1 MQRPR
6 IKHYL
11 VFITIVFFYLDST
24 KVLSE
29 ETNDNELQKIQ
40 TFQSESF
47 STRIRFVVIHYT
59 SIDWEN
65 SLKVLTN
72 ERYEVSSH
80 YLIPEG
86 GDDTYSDQ
94 IKIFQLVDEENRAW
108 HAGISKWEERTNI
121 NDQSIGIELVNQ
133 AECSVRQ
140 GSQYDYTNNYICLFS
155 EFDSDQI
162 DQLILLLKDIL
173 SRHDEI
179 KPTYIVGHSDI
190 SPDRKFDPGPKFPW
204 KKLYENGIGAWYDD
218 QTFEKYKN
226 QFKRKIP
233 DINQIQC
240 ALKRYGYGIEVTNKM
255 DQQTF
260 FVIRAFQYHFTPNKS
275 DGSISVDTVSAL
287 WALLEKY
294 FPETIKND
302 SLVECKDN

>member
-1 MQRPR
+1 MQRSR

-140 GSQYDYTNNYICLFS
+140 LS
-155 EFDSDQI
+155 
-162 DQLILLLKDIL
+162 LIHI
-173 SRHDEI
+173 
-179 KPTYIVGHSDI
+179 
-190 SPDRKFDPGPKFPW
+190 
-204 KKLYENGIGAWYDD
+204 
-218 QTFEKYKN
+218 
-226 QFKRKIP
+226 
-233 DINQIQC
+233 
-240 ALKRYGYGIEVTNKM
+240 
-255 DQQTF
+255 
-260 FVIRAFQYHFTPNKS
+260 
-275 DGSISVDTVSAL
+275 
-287 WALLEKY
+287 
-294 FPETIKND
+294 
-302 SLVECKDN
+302 

>member
-1 MQRPR
+1 MQRSR

-11 VFITIVFFYLDST
+11 VFITIVFVYLDST

-240 ALKRYGYGIEVTNKM
+240 ALKRYGYGVEITNKM
-255 DQQTF
+255 DEQTF

>member
-1 MQRPR
+1 MQRYR

-11 VFITIVFFYLDST
+11 VCITIVFFYLDST

-218 QTFEKYKN
+218 QTFEKYNN

-240 ALKRYGYGIEVTNKM
+240 ALKRYGYGVEITNKM
-255 DQQTF
+255 DEQTF

>member
-1 MQRPR
+1 MQRSR

-24 KVLSE
+24 KLLSE

-218 QTFEKYKN
+218 QTFEKYNN

-240 ALKRYGYGIEVTNKM
+240 ALKRYGYGVEITNKM
-255 DQQTF
+255 DEQTF

>member
-1 MQRPR
+1 MQRSR
-6 IKHYL
+6 FKHYL

-29 ETNDNELQKIQ
+29 EANDNELQKIQ

-80 YLIPEG
+80 YLIPEA

-240 ALKRYGYGIEVTNKM
+240 ALKRYGYGVEITNKM
-255 DQQTF
+255 DEQTF

>member
-218 QTFEKYKN
+218 QTFEKYNN
-226 QFKRKIP
+226 QFNRKIP

-240 ALKRYGYGIEVTNKM
+240 ALKRYGYGVEITNKI
-255 DQQTF
+255 DEQTF

>member
-1 MQRPR
+1 MQRSR

-11 VFITIVFFYLDST
+11 VFISIVFFYLDST

-218 QTFEKYKN
+218 QTFEKYNN

-240 ALKRYGYGIEVTNKM
+240 ALKRYGYGIEITNKM
-255 DQQTF
+255 DEQTF

>member
-1 MQRPR
+1 MQRSR

-11 VFITIVFFYLDST
+11 VFISIVFFYLDST

-240 ALKRYGYGIEVTNKM
+240 ALKRYGYGVEITNKM
-255 DQQTF
+255 DEQTF
-260 FVIRAFQYHFTPNKS
+260 YVIRAFQYHFTPNKS

-294 FPETIKND
+294 FPESIKND

>member
-1 MQRPR
+1 MQRSR
-6 IKHYL
+6 FKHYL

-80 YLIPEG
+80 YLIPEN

-218 QTFEKYKN
+218 QTFEKYNN

-240 ALKRYGYGIEVTNKM
+240 ALKRYGYGVEITNKM
-255 DQQTF
+255 DEQTF

>member
-1 MQRPR
+1 MQRSR

-240 ALKRYGYGIEVTNKM
+240 ALKRYGYGVEITNKM
-255 DQQTF
+255 DEQTF

-275 DGSISVDTVSAL
+275 DGSISVDTVSTL

>member
-1 MQRPR
+1 MQRSR

-11 VFITIVFFYLDST
+11 VFISIVFFYLDST
-24 KVLSE
+24 KALSE
-29 ETNDNELQKIQ
+29 ETNDNELKKIQ
-40 TFQSESF
+40 TFQSVSF

-140 GSQYDYTNNYICLFS
+140 GSQYDYTNNYICFFS

-240 ALKRYGYGIEVTNKM
+240 ALKRYGYGVEITNKM
-255 DQQTF
+255 DEQTF

>member
-1 MQRPR
+1 MQRSR
-6 IKHYL
+6 FKHYL

-24 KVLSE
+24 SVLSE

-65 SLKVLTN
+65 SLKVLTT

-240 ALKRYGYGIEVTNKM
+240 ALKRYGYGIEITNKM
-255 DQQTF
+255 DEQTF

>member
-1 MQRPR
+1 MQRSR

-11 VFITIVFFYLDST
+11 VFISIVFFYLDST

-240 ALKRYGYGIEVTNKM
+240 ALKRYGYGVEITNKM
-255 DQQTF
+255 DEQTF

>member
-1 MQRPR
+1 MQRSR

-24 KVLSE
+24 SVLSE

-240 ALKRYGYGIEVTNKM
+240 ALKRYGYGVEITNKM
-255 DQQTF
+255 DEQTF

>member
-1 MQRPR
+1 MQRSR
-6 IKHYL
+6 FKHYL

-24 KVLSE
+24 KLLSE

-218 QTFEKYKN
+218 QTFEKYNN

-240 ALKRYGYGIEVTNKM
+240 ALKRYGYGIEITNKM
-255 DQQTF
+255 DEQTF

>member
-1 MQRPR
+1 M
-6 IKHYL
+6 IMNYK
-11 VFITIVFFYLDST
+11 
-24 KVLSE
+24 
-29 ETNDNELQKIQ
+29 KIQ

-240 ALKRYGYGIEVTNKM
+240 ALKRYGYGVEITNKM
-255 DQQTF
+255 DEQTF

>member
-1 MQRPR
+1 MQKSR

-218 QTFEKYKN
+218 QTFEKYNN

>member
-1 MQRPR
+1 MKRFR
-6 IKHYL
+6 IKNYL
-11 VFITIVFFYLDST
+11 FSITIVFFYLDST

-29 ETNDNELQKIQ
+29 QIKDNELQKIQ

-80 YLIPEG
+80 YLIPEN

-108 HAGISKWEERTNI
+108 HAGISQWEERTNI

-133 AECSVRQ
+133 AECSIRQ

-155 EFDSDQI
+155 DFDKDQI

-173 SRHDEI
+173 SRHEEI

-218 QTFEKYKN
+218 QTFQKYKK
-226 QFKRKIP
+226 QFKGKIP
-233 DINQIQC
+233 DISQIQC
-240 ALKRYGYGIEVTNKM
+240 ALKKYGYGIEITSIM
-255 DQQTF
+255 DEQTF
-260 FVIRAFQYHFTPNKS
+260 FVIRAFQYHFTPKES
-275 DGSISVDTVSAL
+275 DGYISVETVSAL

-294 FPETIKND
+294 FPETIKNG

>member
-1 MQRPR
+1 MQRSR

-218 QTFEKYKN
+218 QIFEKYKN

-240 ALKRYGYGIEVTNKM
+240 ALKRYGYGVEITNKM
-255 DQQTF
+255 DEQTF

>member
-1 MQRPR
+1 MQRSR
-6 IKHYL
+6 FKHYL

-24 KVLSE
+24 SVLSE

-47 STRIRFVVIHYT
+47 GTRIRFVVIHYT

-80 YLIPEG
+80 YLIPEN

-240 ALKRYGYGIEVTNKM
+240 ALKRYGYGIEITNKM
-255 DQQTF
+255 DEQTF

>member
-1 MQRPR
+1 MQRFK

-11 VFITIVFFYLDST
+11 FFITIVFFYLEST

-29 ETNDNELQKIQ
+29 QIKDNELQKIQ

-80 YLIPEG
+80 YLIPED

-240 ALKRYGYGIEVTNKM
+240 ALKRYGYGVEITNKM
-255 DQQTF
+255 DEQTF

>member
-1 MQRPR
+1 MQRSR
-6 IKHYL
+6 IKHYI
-11 VFITIVFFYLDST
+11 VFISIVFFYLDST
-24 KVLSE
+24 KALSE
-29 ETNDNELQKIQ
+29 ETNDNELKKIQ
-40 TFQSESF
+40 TFQSVSF

-218 QTFEKYKN
+218 QTFEKYNN

-240 ALKRYGYGIEVTNKM
+240 ALKRYGYGVEITNKM
-255 DQQTF
+255 DEQTF

>member
-1 MQRPR
+1 MQKSR

-218 QTFEKYKN
+218 QTFEKYNN

-240 ALKRYGYGIEVTNKM
+240 ALKRYGYGVEITNKM
-255 DQQTF
+255 DEQTF

>member
-1 MQRPR
+1 MQRSR
-6 IKHYL
+6 FKHYL

-24 KVLSE
+24 KLLSE

-40 TFQSESF
+40 TFQSENF

-218 QTFEKYKN
+218 QTFEKYNN

-240 ALKRYGYGIEVTNKM
+240 ALKRYGYGVEITNKM
-255 DQQTF
+255 DEQTF

>member
-1 MQRPR
+1 MKRFR

-11 VFITIVFFYLDST
+11 FFITIVFFYLDST
-24 KVLSE
+24 KVLSKQIK
-29 ETNDNELQKIQ
+29 DNELQKIQ

-218 QTFEKYKN
+218 QTFEKYNN

-240 ALKRYGYGIEVTNKM
+240 ALKRYGYGIEITNKM
-255 DQQTF
+255 DEQTF

>member
-1 MQRPR
+1 MQRFK

-11 VFITIVFFYLDST
+11 FFITIVFFYLEST

-29 ETNDNELQKIQ
+29 QIKDNELQKIQ

-240 ALKRYGYGIEVTNKM
+240 ALKRYGYGVEITNKM
-255 DQQTF
+255 DEQTF

>member
-1 MQRPR
+1 MKRFR
-6 IKHYL
+6 IKNYL
-11 VFITIVFFYLDST
+11 FIITIVFFYLDST

-29 ETNDNELQKIQ
+29 QIKDNELQKIQ

-47 STRIRFVVIHYT
+47 STRVRFIVIHYT

-80 YLIPEG
+80 YLIPEN

-108 HAGISKWEERTNI
+108 HAGISQWEERTNI

-218 QTFEKYKN
+218 QTFEKYNN

-240 ALKRYGYGIEVTNKM
+240 ALKRYGYGVEITNKM
-255 DQQTF
+255 DEQTF

>member
-1 MQRPR
+1 MQRSR

-226 QFKRKIP
+226 QFKIKIP

-240 ALKRYGYGIEVTNKM
+240 ALKRYGYGVEITNKM
-255 DQQTF
+255 DEQTF

>member
-1 MQRPR
+1 MQRSR

-140 GSQYDYTNNYICLFS
+140 GSQYYYTNNYICLFS

-240 ALKRYGYGIEVTNKM
+240 ALKRYGYGIEITNKM
-255 DQQTF
+255 DEQTF

>member
-1 MQRPR
+1 MQRSR

-11 VFITIVFFYLDST
+11 VFISIVFFYLDST
-24 KVLSE
+24 KALSE

-140 GSQYDYTNNYICLFS
+140 GSQYDYTNNYICFFS

-240 ALKRYGYGIEVTNKM
+240 ALKRYGYGVEITNKM
-255 DQQTF
+255 DEQTF

>member
-1 MQRPR
+1 MQRSR

-29 ETNDNELQKIQ
+29 EANDNELQKIQ

-218 QTFEKYKN
+218 QTFEKYNN

>member
-1 MQRPR
+1 MQRSR

-29 ETNDNELQKIQ
+29 ETNDNEIQKIQ

-240 ALKRYGYGIEVTNKM
+240 ALKRYGYGVEITNKM
-255 DQQTF
+255 DEQTF

>member
-1 MQRPR
+1 MQRSR

-24 KVLSE
+24 KLLSE

-240 ALKRYGYGIEVTNKM
+240 ALKRYGYGIEITNKM
-255 DQQTF
+255 DEQTF

>member
-1 MQRPR
+1 MQRSR

-11 VFITIVFFYLDST
+11 VFISIVFFYLDST
-24 KVLSE
+24 SVLSE

-240 ALKRYGYGIEVTNKM
+240 ALKRYGYGIEITNKM
-255 DQQTF
+255 DEQTF

>member
-1 MQRPR
+1 MQRSR

-11 VFITIVFFYLDST
+11 VFISIVFFYLDST
-24 KVLSE
+24 SVLSE

-240 ALKRYGYGIEVTNKM
+240 ALKRYGYGVEITNKM
-255 DQQTF
+255 DEQTF

>member
-1 MQRPR
+1 MQRSR

-24 KVLSE
+24 SVLSE

-155 EFDSDQI
+155 DFDKDQI

-173 SRHDEI
+173 SRHEEI

>member
-1 MQRPR
+1 MQRSR
-6 IKHYL
+6 FKHYL
-11 VFITIVFFYLDST
+11 VFITIVFFYLDSPS
-24 KVLSE
+24 VLSE

-240 ALKRYGYGIEVTNKM
+240 ALKRYGYGIEITNKM
-255 DQQTF
+255 DEQTF